1 MAKIMQ
7 NHSNNCQS
15 TIDAPPF
22 DALRGLYFN
31 LTNFCIWL
39 FYITTVIQTLSFIHV
54 QAITIISLTTMQ
66 VTNDSLTCIYSYFCN
81 DVYLISLNR
90 GLFWNTSDTLNVVT
104 KKIWK

>member
-1 MAKIMQ
+1 M
-7 NHSNNCQS
+7 HFGVC
-15 TIDAPPF
+15 TF
-22 DALRGLYFN
+22 T

-39 FYITTVIQTLSFIHV
+39 FNITTVIQTLSFTHV
-54 QAITIISLTTMQ
+54 LAATTISLTTMH
-66 VTNDSLTCIYSYFCN
+66 VTNDSLTYVYGYFCN